1 MTEKRPILTLKRK
14 KPPAAEV
21 ANPVT
26 APATVKHRKTLP
38 PLEMKSRDQVP
49 VAATERKKK
58 KKKPQILR
66 TLAPDEALS
75 TLSTY
80 WPALFS
86 KSEIRLLALHI
97 FADLHQRQID
107 RNLPFSGKQL
117 RRCIKTYVLSPE
129 YLHATKAGAV
139 RYDINGQPAGQVT
152 EKEQA
157 WAVKQ
162 LARIT
167 AQEADGTVTQ
177 GPA

>member
-21 ANPVT
+21 ASPVT

-38 PLEMKSRDQVP
+38 PLEMKSRDQAP
-49 VAATERKKK
+49 VIAIERKKK
-58 KKKPQILR
+58 KKPNILR

-86 KSEIRLLALHI
+86 KGEIKLLALHI
-97 FADLHQRQID
+97 FADLHQEQID

-117 RRCIKTYVLSPE
+117 RRCIKTYVLSPD

-162 LARIT
+162 LTRIT
-167 AQEADGTVTQ
+167 AQEADGMTTQ

>member
-14 KPPAAEV
+14 KLPTVESASNVAAS
-21 ANPVT
+21 
-26 APATVKHRKTLP
+26 ATVKHRKTLP
-38 PLEMKSRDQVP
+38 PLEMKSRDQAP
-49 VAATERKKK
+49 VIATERKKK
-58 KKKPQILR
+58 KPKILR

-86 KSEIRLLALHI
+86 KIEIRLLALHI
-97 FADLHQRQID
+97 FADLHQEQID
-107 RNLPFSGKQL
+107 RNLPLSGKQL
-117 RRCIKTYVLSPE
+117 RRCIKTYVISPN

-167 AQEADGTVTQ
+167 VQEADDMATQ

>member
-21 ANPVT
+21 ASPVT
-26 APATVKHRKTLP
+26 TPVTVKHRKTLP
-38 PLEMKSRDQVP
+38 PLEMKSRDQAP
-49 VAATERKKK
+49 VIATEKKN
-58 KKKPQILR
+58 KKKPKILR

-97 FADLHQRQID
+97 FADLHQEQID
-107 RNLPFSGKQL
+107 RNLPLSGKQL
-117 RRCIKTYVLSPE
+117 RRCIKTYVISPN

-167 AQEADGTVTQ
+167 AQEADGMATQ

>member
-21 ANPVT
+21 ASPVT

-38 PLEMKSRDQVP
+38 PLEMKSRDQAP
-49 VAATERKKK
+49 VIAAERKK

-75 TLSTY
+75 TLSAH

-86 KSEIRLLALHI
+86 RHEIKLLALHI
-97 FADLHQRQID
+97 FSDLHQDQID

-117 RRCIKTYVLSPE
+117 RRCIKTYVLAPA
-129 YLHATKAGAV
+129 YLNATRTGAV
-139 RYDINGQPAGQVT
+139 RYGIDGQPAGQVT

-162 LARIT
+162 LAKMG
-167 AQEADGTVTQ
+167 AQEADGTATQ
-177 GPA
+177 GPV